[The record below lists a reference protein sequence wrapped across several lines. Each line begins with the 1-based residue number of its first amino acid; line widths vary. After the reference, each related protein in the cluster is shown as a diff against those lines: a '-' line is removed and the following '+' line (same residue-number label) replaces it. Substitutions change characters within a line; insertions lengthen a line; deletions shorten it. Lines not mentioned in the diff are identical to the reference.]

1 MHAYNFTTQNVA
13 IFMVYSY
20 SYILQFAVT
29 VTVVASATN
38 IKRIEWLSA
47 GMTQDVGQEC
57 SRVNA
62 HKVCSLCTTKSC
74 IGLQSSQTC
83 MHATQNGCFNPVG
96 LSQLQLHYQTRC
108 T

>member
-1 MHAYNFTTQNVA
+1 MHIISQHRMLLYSWYIA
-13 IFMVYSY
+13 IVIA
-20 SYILQFAVT
+20 ILQFAVT

-62 HKVCSLCTTKSC
+62 HKVC
-74 IGLQSSQTC
+74 
-83 MHATQNGCFNPVG
+83 
-96 LSQLQLHYQTRC
+96 
-108 T
+108 